1 MLDFEDIY
9 EETIQPIHRAIY
21 KFRDRLKAD
30 RQDLEQELLIK
41 IFKEIDKIEKVK
53 NKSED
58 WQGYVYVMCLNYL
71 KTLELEEHKQGLWLN
86 NSYDEMCYLDGEYTD
101 DRFVCQHIFNT
112 GIDIKDHFL
121 EWYYSH
127 KKEYNKKWR
136 EEHPDYYKEY
146 VAKNREHINELNNQ
160 WKKNHKEYV
169 SLYNKIHREQNKE
182 HYKEY
187 REKNKEHIREIQK
200 QWEERQ
206 SEEWKQ
212 KRKEYHNEYSK
223 QYSKQY
229 YQEHK
234 DNPEYKEK
242 RKQYYQE
249 HKEKV
254 REYKKQYYQENKKK
268 INDKH
273 NEYMKSYREKN
284 REKMNAYNREY
295 KKKRRQQLKET

>member
-1 MLDFEDIY
+1 MLDFEELY
-9 EETIQPIHRAIY
+9 EDVIGPINRVLY

-53 NKSED
+53 NESED

-86 NSYDEMCYLDGEYTD
+86 NSYDGMCYLDGEYTD
-101 DRFVCQHIFNT
+101 DRFVCQHISNT
-112 GIDIKDHFL
+112 GIDIKDPFL

-127 KKEYNKKWR
+127 KREYNKKWR
-136 EEHPDYYKEY
+136 EENPDYYKQYRVE
-146 VAKNREHINELNNQ
+146 NREHINKLSNQ

-187 REKNKEHIREIQK
+187 REKNKEHIREIKK
-200 QWEERQ
+200 QWEEKQ

-212 KRKEYHNEYSK
+212 NRKEYHNEH
-223 QYSKQY
+223 SKQY
-229 YQEHK
+229 YQDHK

-242 RKQYYQE
+242 RKKYYE
-249 HKEKV
+249 D
-254 REYKKQYYQENKKK
+254 NKKK

-295 KKKRRQQLKET
+295 KRKRRQQLKET